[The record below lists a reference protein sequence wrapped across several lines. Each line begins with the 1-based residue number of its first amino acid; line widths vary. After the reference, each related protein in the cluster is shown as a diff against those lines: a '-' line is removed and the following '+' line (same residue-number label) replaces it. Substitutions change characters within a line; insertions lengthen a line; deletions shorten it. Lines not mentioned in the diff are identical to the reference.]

1 MSYEELDRVGVI
13 ERVIERRLTQR
24 EAGRMLGVTSRQVR
38 RLRRAYERDG
48 PAGLA
53 SKHRGRPSN
62 GRLASE
68 LRREAGEP
76 IRGSHKLQ
84 RLLAEARRPGAFPD
98 RIFWLIEWRQRL
110 EISQKVAA
118 RRLGY
123 STRSSVSD
131 VERGLRRPSW
141 EKILIAIVEEE
152 QGPGS
157 ERRET

>member
-1 MSYEELDRVGVI
+1 MQWRTRWG
-13 ERVIERRLTQR
+13 LTQD
-24 EAGRMLGVTSRQVR
+24 EAAQALGYRTDQIR
-38 RLRRAYERDG
+38 RI
-48 PAGLA
+48 
-53 SKHRGRPSN
+53 
-62 GRLASE
+62 
-68 LRREAGEP
+68 EAGEA

-84 RLLAEARRPGAFPD
+84 RLLAETKRPGAFPD
-98 RIFWLIEWRQRL
+98 RIFWLIEWRRRL

-157 ERRET
+157 EPCET